1 MTWAWTAPLERHD
14 EVWVE
19 YDGTTNKDEAKDD
32 DFHEYY
38 RVHCN
43 SVYFRL
49 REREDSLAQ
58 TLYEKR

>member
-1 MTWAWTAPLERHD
+1 MTWAWTSPLEQRD

-19 YDGTTNKDEAKDD
+19 NDRTTNKDEAKDD
-32 DFHEYY
+32 DFPEDY

-58 TLYEKR
+58 TLLEKR